1 MREWT
6 AKLEPI
12 TQADI
17 KPIDYKEIN
26 EKIWLNNIDVHQAP
40 VLTISSWCHNHIRVL
55 HKKYPNT
62 EWTAICKIVNKWE
75 WQFEMVDMIHP
86 EQKTTSWEVETT
98 DDWMKWAIDHLLE
111 RGEDLWEWNC
121 VLHSHHSMGCF
132 WSQTDDNARLSM
144 NDWRMLMWAVVT
156 AYKWEE
162 IDYKGCLNF
171 YKPYPIEIDCDIEYY
186 TEDLYWQREEWGE
199 FVKNRTQEI
208 YNEMVSTDEKLKS
221 LKCEYDYDNLL
232 KYLGI
237 DITDELR
244 VNSDVVAQKMPCPEY
259 EERLKEIMEEAKE
272 KVQEE
277 TGAPIDN
284 ELLAWSE
291 WSNSLLEQLD
301 EARKIPA
308 KETTPKYNDYS
319 YSKWNDYDFYGY
331 PKVENKTTESKTEYK
346 TKSKYD
352 EEYENYYQFNAIEY
366 PTKNKLVET
375 WGFDENMKFRVNDD
389 NLWEVYNTTFHQ
401 WLYVGDEYE
410 DMYAYPDDYL

>member
-55 HKKYPNT
+55 HKKYPST

-199 FVKNRTQEI
+199 FVKNRTQEV
-208 YNEMVSTDEKLKS
+208 YNEMVLTDEKLKS
-221 LKCEYDYDNLL
+221 YKCEYDYTNLL
-232 KYLGI
+232 RYLGI
-237 DITDELR
+237 DITDELKK
-244 VNSDVVAQKMPCPEY
+244 NAEVVQMKMPCPEY

-284 ELLAWSE
+284 ELVD
-291 WSNSLLEQLD
+291 WSNWSDNLVHQLE
-301 EARKIPA
+301 EVKVV
-308 KETTPKYNDYS
+308 KEYTPTY
-319 YSKWNDYDFYGY
+319 KWNYYGGYNSWSDYDYERFGGA
-331 PKVENKTTESKTEYK
+331 T
-346 TKSKYD
+346 TKSATQQDIRDFYD
-352 EEYENYYQFNAIEY
+352 EKTDSYNQFNSLEY
-366 PTKNKLVET
+366 PTRESIINT
-375 WGFDENMKFRVNDD
+375 WGLDDRLKLRLDPETKLWQVFQTHFRMWLNLNDEIDD
-389 NLWEVYNTTFHQ
+389 VYQFP
-401 WLYVGDEYE
+401 E
-410 DMYAYPDDYL
+410 DYL

>member
-111 RGEDLWEWNC
+111 RGEDIWEWNC

-208 YNEMVSTDEKLKS
+208 YNEMVLTDEKLKS
-221 LKCEYDYDNLL
+221 YKCEYDYNNLL
-232 KYLGI
+232 RYLGI
-237 DITDELR
+237 DITDELKK
-244 VNSDVVAQKMPCPEY
+244 NAEVVQMKMPCPEY

-277 TGAPIDN
+277 TGAPIDS
-284 ELLAWSE
+284 ELVD
-291 WSNSLLEQLD
+291 WSNWSDNLLNQLEENKKKSEVKPVSGWNGKVYD
-301 EARKIPA
+301 
-308 KETTPKYNDYS
+308 YGYDYS
-319 YSKWNDYDFYGY
+319 NSWGDYERNTTATKKNNRDFY
-331 PKVENKTTESKTEYK
+331 ENPDE
-346 TKSKYD
+346 KYC
-352 EEYENYYQFNAIEY
+352 EFSSLNY
-366 PTKNKLVET
+366 PTKWSLINAYWLNEQ
-375 WGFDENMKFRVNDD
+375 FEFRLNDD
-389 NLWEVYNTTFHQ
+389 KEWEVFNTHYKI
-401 WLYVGDEYE
+401 WCYVWDELEDLYL
-410 DMYAYPDDYL
+410 YPEDYL